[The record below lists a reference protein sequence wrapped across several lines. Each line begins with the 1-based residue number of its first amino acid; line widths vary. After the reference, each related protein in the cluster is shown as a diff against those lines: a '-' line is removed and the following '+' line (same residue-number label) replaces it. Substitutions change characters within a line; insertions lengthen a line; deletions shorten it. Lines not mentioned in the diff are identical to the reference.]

1 MRQDRFSINLSPD
14 TLHFVPLPS
23 RHLISDDYW
32 RHFTLLGQSLGSV
45 VLAWEGLCG
54 KDGLWGDVFLGE
66 PETLATCGYH
76 TDRADSMGYA
86 FTFPFVRLI
95 AGSQFAIGA
104 YIHYPTVSADMVK
117 RVRER
122 VEGVENAGASKSWLR
137 TQVKLG

>member
-1 MRQDRFSINLSPD
+1 
-14 TLHFVPLPS
+14 
-23 RHLISDDYW
+23 
-32 RHFTLLGQSLGSV
+32 
-45 VLAWEGLCG
+45 
-54 KDGLWGDVFLGE
+54 
-66 PETLATCGYH
+66 
-76 TDRADSMGYA
+76 MGYA

-95 AGSQFAIGA
+95 AGSQIAIGA